1 MRNISA
7 GESETVIGLSY
18 VLLTRLVLST
28 SEAGQIFRGEIME
41 TTMQSSVL
49 GSSIAESNSNYD
61 VSRNDDVGDEDDEED
76 DYIDPDENAPVNNDV
91 SLSNASIA
99 IITAMRILVQN
110 ASRDTGDDHDEAL
123 EKAELTN
130 SMIDFLITASATK
143 LRNNLSNSSVNEQ
156 MCKTLYYEDSQ
167 SERFV
172 SRPIAANEMSRK
184 NYVPLPVERIWTGA
198 QIKYLLDA
206 IKGTYGSKPL
216 RANGVVFQR
225 ILRRI
230 ADIAMGIRDPT
241 SEELKGESSVY
252 LDNPNDV
259 LNCRIG
265 VRLIPFFT
273 AFGIKPPHKY
283 TNRLSFHEEEIESE
297 GSEYDEDNIVDDDDD
312 DDVIDERKKIS
323 IQKMIECEWK
333 ELKQES
339 DLDEW
344 WNFEWPF
351 KSDVYSLEPQS
362 SHIYQQRRYLQEF
375 GGLKLLLKY
384 ALERCKTPD
393 VIKKNDSHVHLPL
406 LPSYP
411 NYVYASTLATQTTVE
426 GSVEIHVSILN
437 SLSSLLSRLQSAT
450 NQSKSS
456 SANVSP
462 RSSRGKRR
470 T

>member
-1 MRNISA
+1 MSRNISA

-184 NYVPLPVERIWTGA
+184 NYVLC
-198 QIKYLLDA
+198 
-206 IKGTYGSKPL
+206 
-216 RANGVVFQR
+216 F
-225 ILRRI
+225 
-230 ADIAMGIRDPT
+230 
-241 SEELKGESSVY
+241 
-252 LDNPNDV
+252 
-259 LNCRIG
+259 
-265 VRLIPFFT
+265 
-273 AFGIKPPHKY
+273 
-283 TNRLSFHEEEIESE
+283 
-297 GSEYDEDNIVDDDDD
+297 
-312 DDVIDERKKIS
+312 
-323 IQKMIECEWK
+323 
-333 ELKQES
+333 
-339 DLDEW
+339 
-344 WNFEWPF
+344 
-351 KSDVYSLEPQS
+351 
-362 SHIYQQRRYLQEF
+362 
-375 GGLKLLLKY
+375 
-384 ALERCKTPD
+384 
-393 VIKKNDSHVHLPL
+393 
-406 LPSYP
+406 
-411 NYVYASTLATQTTVE
+411 
-426 GSVEIHVSILN
+426 
-437 SLSSLLSRLQSAT
+437 
-450 NQSKSS
+450 
-456 SANVSP
+456 
-462 RSSRGKRR
+462 
-470 T
+470 